1 MVDARP
7 PATTLPARGDG
18 KDVNAVIM
26 QLTVSALLV
35 AFMILVAGLA
45 RIARPVAP
53 LDEATARTLLAGEF
67 PDLSPDYLWISGDG
81 AGVIARAGEDALVVY
96 RLGDSWVARTMPWA
110 SALLAPVRRGKVL
123 LKLRDPA
130 APLARLAVS
139 GVTPWPPENPQE
151 ALAA

>member
-1 MVDARP
+1 M
-7 PATTLPARGDG
+7 
-18 KDVNAVIM
+18 NAILL
-26 QLTVSALLV
+26 QLAASAVLV

-53 LDEATARTLLAGEF
+53 LDEASARTLLAGEF
-67 PDLSPDYLWISGDG
+67 PDLSPDYLWLAGDG
-81 AGVIARAGEDALVVY
+81 AGVIARAGEDALVAF
-96 RLGDSWVARTMPWA
+96 RLGDSWVARTMPWRQ
-110 SALLAPVRRGKVL
+110 ALRAPVKRGKVL

-139 GVTPWPPENPQE
+139 GVNPWPPENPQG

>member
-1 MVDARP
+1 
-7 PATTLPARGDG
+7 
-18 KDVNAVIM
+18 VNATLI

-53 LDEATARTLLAGEF
+53 LDEASARALLAGEF
-67 PDLSPDYLWISGDG
+67 PDRAPDYLWIAGDG
-81 AGVIARAGEDALVVY
+81 AGVIARAGQDALVVY
-96 RLGDSWVARTMPWA
+96 RLGDSWVARSMPWKL
-110 SALLAPVRRGKVL
+110 ALLAPVRRGKVL

-130 APLARLAVS
+130 APMARLTVS
-139 GVTPWPPENPQE
+139 GVTPWPPESAEE

>member
-1 MVDARP
+1 M
-7 PATTLPARGDG
+7 TTILL
-18 KDVNAVIM
+18 

-53 LDEATARTLLAGEF
+53 LDEASARSLLAGEF
-67 PDLSPDYLWISGDG
+67 PDLSPGYLWLAGDG
-81 AGVIARAGEDALVVY
+81 AGAIARAGEDALVVY
-96 RLGDSWVARTMPWA
+96 RLGDSWVARTMPWRL
-110 SALLAPVRRGKVL
+110 ALLAPVKRGKVL

-130 APLARLAVS
+130 APLARLTVS

>member
-1 MVDARP
+1 M
-7 PATTLPARGDG
+7 
-18 KDVNAVIM
+18 NAILL
-26 QLTVSALLV
+26 QLAASAVLV

-53 LDEATARTLLAGEF
+53 LDEASARTLLAGEF
-67 PDLSPDYLWISGDG
+67 PDLSPDYLWLAGDG

-96 RLGDSWVARTMPWA
+96 RLGDSWVARTMPWRQ
-110 SALLAPVRRGKVL
+110 ALRAPVKRGKVL

-139 GVTPWPPENPQE
+139 GVNPWPPENPQG

>member
-1 MVDARP
+1 M
-7 PATTLPARGDG
+7 
-18 KDVNAVIM
+18 NAQLM
-26 QLTVSALLV
+26 QLTLSALFV

-53 LDEATARTLLAGEF
+53 LDETAARALLAGEF
-67 PDLSPDYLWISGDG
+67 PGLTPDYLWIAGDG

-96 RLGDSWVARTMPWA
+96 RLGDSWVARSMPWRL
-110 SALLAPVRRGKVL
+110 ALLAPVRRGKVL

-130 APLARLAVS
+130 APMARLAVS
-139 GVTPWPPENPQE
+139 GVTPWPPEQFEE

>member
-1 MVDARP
+1 MN
-7 PATTLPARGDG
+7 ATLLQLAAS
-18 KDVNAVIM
+18 AV
-26 QLTVSALLV
+26 LV

-53 LDEATARTLLAGEF
+53 LDEASARTLLAGEF
-67 PDLSPDYLWISGDG
+67 PDLSPDYLWLAGDG
-81 AGVIARAGEDALVVY
+81 AGVIARAGEDALVAF
-96 RLGDSWVARTMPWA
+96 RLGDSWVARTMPWRQ
-110 SALLAPVRRGKVL
+110 ALVAPVKRGKVL

-139 GVTPWPPENPQE
+139 GVNPWPPENPQE